1 MLPRRRFAVSRPI
14 RGSPRFLRLLC
25 LLAVG
30 FPGTDLCASPDPRIS
45 YLLHCGGCH
54 LPDARGV
61 PPEVPPL
68 RDELGK
74 LVRIPGGRDY
84 IVRVPGASQA
94 PVSDQGLADILN
106 FVLLEFNQ
114 QTLGKDFKPFTAAEV
129 SASRRNIL
137 ADPFKYRDKLW
148 QSYETQN

>member
-1 MLPRRRFAVSRPI
+1 MLRI
-14 RGSPRFLRLLC
+14 LC
-25 LLAVG
+25 LLVIG
-30 FPGTDLCASPDPRIS
+30 LICAGVFASPRIS

-54 LPDARGV
+54 LPDGRGV
-61 PPEVPPL
+61 PPEVPTL

-74 LVRIPGGRDY
+74 LVQIPGGRDY

-94 PVSDQGLADILN
+94 PISDQELADVLN
-106 FVLLEFNQ
+106 FVLMEFNEP
-114 QTLGKDFKPFTAAEV
+114 TLPSDFKPLQESEV

-148 QSYETQN
+148 RLYEPGQQ